1 MQGFFIPFTQGIGN
15 QSVTMKIVDLRS
27 MKMMRLFALFLFL
40 LMISFQGIC
49 SPDTLAFKPAVSRL
63 IVLGDSVLKLRD
75 DGLKDSLNQQFSSLL
90 DSILYAP
97 DGTKLSFHQVKSLS
111 VAQDPSKKVKTI
123 TWMMIKNNG
132 AQYQYFGYLI
142 TQLDPKK
149 PASITRLRQNK
160 DLNREDLEFLKG
172 DSSSWMGCIYYS
184 VLSERYKK
192 KEYFILLGWAPQS
205 QFTTRKIVEPITI
218 TPTKINIGAPVIKAG
233 GKAKTRLVFEFN
245 AQVSVSLRYNED
257 KKMIVM
263 DHLSSSDPRPESKG
277 MFQLYGPDLS
287 YDGLKFEKG
296 LWILQR
302 DIDVRNK

>member
-40 LMISFQGIC
+40 LMISFQGFC
-49 SPDTLAFKPAVSRL
+49 VPDTLAFKPAVSRL
-63 IVLGDSVLKLRD
+63 ILLGDSVLKLRE

-132 AQYQYFGYLI
+132 AQYHYFGYLI

-149 PASITRLRQNK
+149 PASITRLSQNK

-172 DSSSWMGCIYYS
+172 DSSTWMGCIYYS
-184 VLSERYKK
+184 ILTERYKK

-218 TPTKINIGAPVIKAG
+218 TPHKINIGAPVIKAG

>member
-27 MKMMRLFALFLFL
+27 MEMMRQIGFFFFFL
-40 LMISFQGIC
+40 LMSFQGIC
-49 SPDTLAFKPAVSRL
+49 SPDTLAFKPAISRL
-63 IVLGDSVLKLRD
+63 ILLGDSVLKLRE

-132 AQYQYFGYLI
+132 AQYHYFGYLI

-149 PASITRLRQNK
+149 PASITRLSQNK

-172 DSSSWMGCIYYS
+172 DSSTWMGCIYYS
-184 VLSERYKK
+184 ILTERYKK

-218 TPTKINIGAPVIKAG
+218 TPHKINIGAPVIKAG
-233 GKAKTRLVFEFN
+233 GKAKNRLVFEFN